1 VSDFNFVTERIAV
14 GAQISCK
21 ADVDQLVAAGITHVC
36 DMRAEYDDTLLADPR
51 IVVLWLP
58 EQDDGSPRPRDH
70 VLNAVLFGMTGL
82 SQKKNRVLYH
92 CAAGVNR
99 GPTACYALL
108 RAFGIA
114 RDAAIQMIRS
124 ARPQVGFFTVP
135 NYVNSVEEA
144 LFD

>member
-1 VSDFNFVTERIAV
+1 MADFNMVTERIAV
-14 GAQISCK
+14 GAQINSR

-82 SQKKNRVLYH
+82 SQTKNKVLYH

-108 RAFGIA
+108 RGFGIPQA
-114 RDAAIQMIRS
+114 RAIEMVRS

-135 NYVNSVEEA
+135 NYVNSVEQA
-144 LFD
+144 LFG